1 MQREPLGPSDTQ
13 PGPIE
18 STGGGGGGGAPETAQ
33 YVVLAT
39 NGTLTQERVLTAG
52 SGISITD
59 GGAGSTVTIAATGG
73 GGLSQAEVLARMSL
87 GV

>member
-1 MQREPLGPSDTQ
+1 MSREPLGPSDTQ

-18 STGGGGGGGAPETAQ
+18 SAGGGGGAPTNAS
-33 YVVLAT
+33 YVVLGFASELS
-39 NGTLTQERVLTAG
+39 NERQLAAG

-73 GGLSQAEVLARMSL
+73 GGGLSQAEVLARMSL

>member
-1 MQREPLGPSDTQ
+1 MSRDPLGPSDTE

-18 STGGGGGGGAPETAQ
+18 SSGGGGGGAPETAQ

-73 GGLSQAEVLARMSL
+73 GGGLSQAEVLARVSL